1 MEDFRDEFKKMLE
14 TTFVSAKGSNI
25 DINKGMLAFLNK
37 VYSNIPDKL
46 FRYRKLGKEKYAL
59 SAFKKGTISLCKAK
73 CFSDKY
79 DSLIFVDAEKSMRN
93 MQESSMLALRQVLQ
107 DIKNHDPR
115 IKAEKAALV
124 HHYIEQGM
132 SDDEIIQKMFD
143 ETAKNDIA
151 EWGKGFKQREW
162 RFRDSEITAR
172 IGCFTESVQSKFM
185 WDTYADGY
193 RGFALEYDLKEFVIK
208 CFQKNIAAYV
218 FPVIY
223 TDERPDLTLDES
235 NYFIFSLLEKKGLLR
250 LLEPFKAFMDLNL
263 LSPHKPYLYKDKE
276 EYGHEREWRIL
287 YYDETSID
295 DYMEIPDQGCL
306 KAIYYGPDI
315 TKEDYKELHAIALR
329 KGIKEYGVLMD
340 KNSRKYSL
348 NVVPLGR
355 QKPITPST
363 PPATTHSPSPP
374 HP

>member
-1 MEDFRDEFKKMLE
+1 
-14 TTFVSAKGSNI
+14 
-25 DINKGMLAFLNK
+25 
-37 VYSNIPDKL
+37 
-46 FRYRKLGKEKYAL
+46 
-59 SAFKKGTISLCKAK
+59 
-73 CFSDKY
+73 
-79 DSLIFVDAEKSMRN
+79 
-93 MQESSMLALRQVLQ
+93 MLALRQVLQ

-162 RFRDSEITAR
+162 RFRDSEKTAR

-223 TDERPDLTLDES
+223 TDERPDLTSDES
-235 NYFIFSLLEKKGLLR
+235 NYYSFTLMEQNGGLHF
-250 LLEPFKAFMDLNL
+250 LEPLRPFMDSNL
-263 LSPHKPYLYKDKE
+263 LSPHKPFLYKDKE

-287 YYDETSID
+287 YYSETNSD
-295 DYMEIPDQGCL
+295 DYVEISDQGCL
-306 KAIYYGPDI
+306 NAIYYGPDI
-315 TKEDYKELHAIALR
+315 NKDDFEKLHLIAKERSID
-329 KGIKEYGVLMD
+329 EYRVSID
-340 KNSRKYSL
+340 DNSRKYSL
-348 NVVPLGR
+348 KVSPLE
-355 QKPITPST
+355 
-363 PPATTHSPSPP
+363 
-374 HP
+374 